1 MEDERGM
8 IMQTDDEVALL
19 RLLSDTASRTL
30 DELVQLS
37 GLSASQ
43 VLLAVDQLSR
53 SGDIIVRKVDM
64 DYHVLRSQAA

>member
-1 MEDERGM
+1 
-8 IMQTDDEVALL
+8 MQTDDEAALL

-30 DELVQLS
+30 DDLVQLS

>member
-1 MEDERGM
+1 M

-53 SGDIIVRKVDM
+53 CGDIIVRKVDM

>member
-1 MEDERGM
+1 M

-19 RLLSDTASRTL
+19 RLLSDTVSRTL

-53 SGDIIVRKVDM
+53 SDDIIVRKVDM

>member
-1 MEDERGM
+1 
-8 IMQTDDEVALL
+8 MQTDDEVALL

>member
-1 MEDERGM
+1 MNGGM

-53 SGDIIVRKVDM
+53 SGDIIVRKVDK
-64 DYHVLRSQAA
+64 DYHVSRSQAA

>member
-1 MEDERGM
+1 
-8 IMQTDDEVALL
+8 MQTDDEAALL

-30 DELVQLS
+30 DDLVQLS

-43 VLLAVDQLSR
+43 VLLAVDRLSR
-53 SGDIIVRKVDM
+53 SGDIIMRRLDK

>member
-1 MEDERGM
+1 
-8 IMQTDDEVALL
+8 MQTDDEVALL
-19 RLLSDTASRTL
+19 RLLSDTVSRTL

-53 SGDIIVRKVDM
+53 SGDIIVRKVGM
-64 DYHVLRSQAA
+64 DYHVSRSQAA

>member
-1 MEDERGM
+1 M